1 MKKSDLYILNV
12 KMIESFYED
21 KIRNLS
27 QQIYEDRKLLY
38 QNGLINTSALD
49 EEQKRDLYIKEY
61 DIKRRIENN
70 ERVRDILNKGC
81 YAKQIVKERLDYL
94 NSINRSD
101 IMTDYRSKE
110 TNEEISKLSSMLKM
124 FESFETE

>member
-1 MKKSDLYILNV
+1 
-12 KMIESFYED
+12 MIESFYED

-38 QNGLINTSALD
+38 QNGLINTNALD